1 MTLLRLIATDLDGTL
16 LTSAHELSPATIE
29 AVSAATAA
37 GIEVVLASSRGP
49 SAMRRIIDRL
59 ELTAPVE
66 FISAQGALIGRFHP
80 DGRFHILQEE
90 TIPLELAREVV
101 AVAGRLD
108 ISVNWIRGPAWLVSR
123 FDDATEHQISVLQE
137 LPTRRDLAA
146 ETHPPHKILLI
157 LPDAAPAAVISL
169 LDALP
174 AGLAATLSHPTF
186 VEITAA
192 GVDKGA
198 ALRRLCTSRGIS
210 SAEVVAIGDGQ
221 NDLGM
226 FNFAGTSV
234 AMANADPDVLARAT
248 MVTTSNDEDGVADAI
263 SALLGHRLG
272 ATGATA

>member
-16 LTSAHELSPATIE
+16 LTSDHELSPATIK
-29 AVSAATAA
+29 AISAATGA

-49 SAMRRIIDRL
+49 TAMRRIIERL

-66 FISAQGALIGRFHP
+66 FISAQGALVGRFHP
-80 DGRFHILQEE
+80 DGQFHILQEE
-90 TIPLELAREVV
+90 PIPLELAREVV
-101 AVAGRLD
+101 AIAGRLD

-123 FDDATEHQISVLQE
+123 FDDATEHQISVLQD

-146 ETHPPHKILLI
+146 EIHPPHKILLI
-157 LPDAAPAAVISL
+157 LPDAVPAAVMAL

-174 AGLAATLSHPTF
+174 AGLSATLSHPTF

-198 ALRRLCTSRGIS
+198 ALRRLCASRGIS

-226 FNFAGTSV
+226 FAFAGTSI
-234 AMANADPDVLARAT
+234 AMANAAPDVLALAT
-248 MVTTSNDEDGVADAI
+248 MATSSNDEDGVADAI
-263 SALLGHRLG
+263 SALLDHRLR
-272 ATGATA
+272 ATGA

>member
-16 LTSAHELSPATIE
+16 LTPAHELSPATIE
-29 AVSAATAA
+29 AVAAATDA

-49 SAMRRIIDRL
+49 SAMLHIINQL

-66 FISAQGALIGRFHP
+66 FISAQGAIIGRLHP
-80 DGRFHILQEE
+80 DARFQILQEQP
-90 TIPLELAREVV
+90 IPLELAQEVV
-101 AVAGRLD
+101 AIADRLD
-108 ISVNWIRGPAWLVSR
+108 ISVNWICGLAWLVSR
-123 FDDATEHQISVLQE
+123 FDDSTEHQISVLQE
-137 LPTRRDLAA
+137 LPTRRDLTA

-157 LPDAAPAAVISL
+157 MPDAAPAAVISL

-174 AGLAATLSHPTF
+174 AGLVATLSHPTF

-192 GVDKGA
+192 GVGKGA
-198 ALRRLCTSRGIS
+198 ALRSLCTRRGIS
-210 SAEVVAIGDGQ
+210 SSEVVAIGDGQ

-226 FNFAGTSV
+226 FDFAGTSV
-234 AMANADPDVLARAT
+234 AMANADPGLLARAT

-272 ATGATA
+272 VTGATA